1 MILTKLKLVEN
12 IVREISD
19 NSTGQISPYDVRHN
33 LLDIID
39 SVHNLTERND
49 LTSTNFGT
57 PDVRTTRVG
66 QKTIDNLGLQGY
78 NSVDNTA
85 VGYAALSHNYD
96 GEKNTALGS
105 HAMGCSL
112 YGDYNVAVGNHSL
125 AGNVFGSGN
134 VAVGNHALHYN
145 KQGSYNIAIG
155 HSAGYYIDPNSDYNL
170 YVAAHPYQEAEICA
184 DPSGLGLKPLLFG
197 DLKNNRLGLGV
208 KELDGYGVL
217 QVAGD
222 VTPSGTDQ
230 YKIGH
235 EQRRWK
241 SVHVSDVI
249 DYPDHSN
256 LRFTVSTRT
265 NDDYLPSHTT
275 KDVIYLSSGA
285 YVGIGTTAPSGSQG
299 VLTTKGSIVPLY
311 DNTYDLGFGG
321 VSPLKWRHGFFQNLT
336 VSGTANIE
344 DAIYKTI
351 SDCTYECRT
360 LYLASSGLCESEN
373 PCGYLSDES
382 LEGGGFVLQSS
393 GTNYRRNYEF
403 TYRSPDSTLT
413 CLEGDSPFTRST
425 WRSNIS
431 MEVAPSGHVK
441 VDRVIGRDNVALNTT
456 NNCFGWF
463 LKKDTDVIRDG
474 VIGRNERQRIEHDA
488 DGGTFTLSYGGQTTS
503 AIAYNAT
510 ASAVES
516 ALEALSNISEG
527 DMIVTGGGDT
537 KVWEVQFT
545 GSLAYTNV
553 GMITI
558 NSSGLSKGGIAGQG
572 TSWGFLYTGQYNRE
586 DGYDTQGYFR
596 LKGSRN
602 VTGGTFDVRLYLNT
616 CPHGAECAPTEDPM
630 DEICIAKDIP
640 YNANIATIA
649 AKIQAAIHAKWPH
662 LNQTSIMP
670 SYGMVA
676 NYYKEPSSWTGRDD
690 PGTTLIGDS
699 YWWFRVIPGWTED
712 LDANRFREGN
722 NVGFQAGDKAGP
734 RRIQWY
740 GQHRGVDLGIIGDN
754 LQRQHRSN
762 WNTVYSIDYSVAGAS
777 LGRNGSLTDNSYNW
791 NHQGVE
797 SATLAKKRHYCWAWL
812 LRREGNWI
820 PNGIQPPT
828 NTLSFWRN
836 RVAEPAYLNVQMS
849 PEEIKSAL
857 EAKWGVSVAV
867 SALHGN
873 NIGPSA
879 EEGHG
884 WYKDGV
890 PFSNSQYYTHPE
902 AMAQCGVRI
911 TLLDAANQNDVIAMT
926 PAHSNRGGSEGL
938 GLSQIGVDNT
948 SLASSKTPTSYRATH
963 EGYMFSWLLSK
974 SNIATVPVNA
984 VTYVLHHGSPDI
996 SEEVVSRDVVYLAQE
1011 HLIKPNPLTPA
1022 GTLANVTDVNFVAAS
1037 GDETDYFVTYSSLE
1051 SGVDRPLRVGQRL
1064 VSRSKNKKLDT
1075 TFTPPIE
1082 KTHGF
1087 TQEYIDE
1094 ANRLADNGQRK
1105 DRYSLNAFD
1114 DTSSPISAFTMMR
1127 SADPGLIGITDINPG
1142 ADLILPETIF
1152 NIQSTG
1158 DAITRVTGGTHD
1170 KVSLQLLSGNN
1181 NPDEGMELEYLPL
1194 SRRVDL
1200 SLFKEAEKSIVITMD
1215 NDKNYIGIGTV
1226 TPNERLTIAS
1236 GLDGTAI
1243 LSMEQHP
1250 TDFDPIATDNFGKL
1264 FVGNKDITGAQ
1275 FNQSQSIYFMDD
1287 AGNKFDLTLN
1297 KWDVTDGRVVYTDEN
1312 ENTYIGLY
1320 SPDRRDD
1327 VVSQGQFRNTT
1338 VGHSALNK
1346 ITTGDDNI
1354 AIGVDA
1360 GKELTTGKKNVII
1373 GNECG
1378 DALVGGDSNIVIGY
1392 KALQNSL
1399 STISKSIIIGGDGVG
1414 NNLQTNE
1421 TLIIGGGPDSVML
1434 QATMGPTDAERHI
1447 WIPKHR
1453 FSVYDGALLDSMSF
1467 IHDGSVF
1474 GASNGKAAVI
1484 EKRDGAGNEFAT
1496 GGIAFQ
1502 FTGETTNNLLLL
1514 RHHVTPM
1521 TETTSYYTPDPERP
1535 YAELLGDLKLKG
1547 AIRFRDG
1554 TSLETA
1560 GNVIDAGSG
1569 IKSTQLP
1576 GQNKTFHLDFENKLE
1591 EHDTFSTVTD
1601 TNSFLAISTDN
1612 LVGKISVA
1620 DLGQVLESGRPRI
1633 FDCGAGG
1640 QNHVFTNTTT
1650 IDSNSCYNNFFGYKA
1665 GNGLS
1670 DCDYSN
1676 FIGVEAGATGGNN
1689 DYSTFIGYRAGFE
1702 ADSAD
1707 NSVFIGPNAGSRADG
1722 SRMSVMI
1729 GNSAGL
1735 NAAATRS
1742 VGIGD
1747 NALEGVTGEKNIEI
1761 TVGIG
1766 GASTDR
1772 LINGTKN
1779 NKMNIGDCL
1788 AGDMATRKLSI
1799 GAAHVDP
1806 SAILEVAAPA
1816 TDATARLQEWKN
1828 SSGNVVAYLD
1838 QNGNLHI
1845 DGTVQTF

>member
-12 IVREISD
+12 IVSEISD

-33 LLDIID
+33 LLDIVD
-39 SVHNLTERND
+39 SVHNLTEQSD
-49 LTSTNFGT
+49 LNAKNFST
-57 PDVRTTRVG
+57 PALRTTRAG
-66 QKTIDNLGLQGY
+66 QKTIANLHLQGY

-85 VGYAALSHNYD
+85 VGYSALSANYT
-96 GEKNTALGS
+96 GEKNTAIGS

-125 AGNVFGSGN
+125 AGNIFGSGN
-134 VAVGNHALHYN
+134 VALGNHALHFN
-145 KQGSYNIAIG
+145 KQGDYNIAIG
-155 HSAGYYIDPNSDYNL
+155 HSAGYYIDQNSSYNF
-170 YVAAHPYQEAEICA
+170 YVAAHAYQEAEICA

-197 DLKNNRLGLGV
+197 DLKNNRLGIGV

-222 VTPSGTDQ
+222 ITPSGTDQ
-230 YKIGH
+230 YKLGH

-241 SVHVSDVI
+241 SVHVSDVV

-256 LRFTVSTRT
+256 LSFTVSTRT
-265 NDDYLPSHTT
+265 NDDYLPSYTT
-275 KDVIYLSSGA
+275 QDVMYLSSGA
-285 YVGIGTTAPSGSQG
+285 YVGIGTAAPSGSQG
-299 VLTTKGSIVPLY
+299 VLTTKGNVVPLL
-311 DNTYDLGFGG
+311 DNTYSLGFGG
-321 VSPLKWRHGFFQNLT
+321 ASPLKWKHGFFQNIT

-351 SDCTYECRT
+351 TDCTYDCRT

-463 LKKDTDVIRDG
+463 LKKDTDVIREG
-474 VIGRNERQRIEHDA
+474 VLGRNERQRIEHDG
-488 DGGTFTLSYGGQTTS
+488 DGGTFTLSYGGVTTT
-503 AIAYNAT
+503 AIAYNANAAT
-510 ASAVES
+510 VEL
-516 ALEALSNISEG
+516 ALEALSSISDG
-527 DMIVTGGGDT
+527 DIIVTGGGDSR
-537 KVWEVQFT
+537 VWEVQFT
-545 GSLAYTNV
+545 GTLAFTNV

-558 NSSGLSKGGIAGQG
+558 DSSSLTKGGVAQAG
-572 TSWGFLYTGQYNRE
+572 TTFGFVYLGQRNLQ
-586 DGYDTQGYFR
+586 DGNDSIGYIRFR
-596 LKGSRN
+596 GSTN
-602 VTGGTFDVRLYLNT
+602 VTGGTFDVRLYIDT
-616 CPHGAECAPTEDPM
+616 CPYGVSCAATEDPM
-630 DEICIAKDIP
+630 DEICVVQGIP
-640 YNANIATIA
+640 YNASQAEIA
-649 AKIQAAIHAKWPH
+649 ARISTKIRQKYPH
-662 LNQTSIMP
+662 LLQMTLTP
-670 SYGMVA
+670 T
-676 NYYKEPSSWTGRDD
+676 NYEYAYAHRRVQDYTGNLRD
-690 PGTTLIGDS
+690 PNATLITNN
-699 YWWFRVIPGWTED
+699 YIYMRVISGWTED
-712 LDANRFREGN
+712 LDANRYKDGSNR
-722 NVGFQAGDKAGP
+722 GFQIGDKAGP

-740 GQHRGVDLGIIGDN
+740 GQHRGVNLGVIDDN
-754 LQRQHRSN
+754 LVKTNNGTYRLE
-762 WNTVYSIDYSVAGAS
+762 YAAAGAA
-777 LGRNGSLTDNSYNW
+777 LGRGGSMTDNNYNW
-791 NHQGVE
+791 FNQRDVT
-797 SATLAKKRHYCWAWL
+797 AVAMAKKRHYFWAWL
-812 LRREGNWI
+812 IKSDATNVNTHRV
-820 PNGIQPPT
+820 PT
-828 NTLSFWRN
+828 HNYSVYAN
-836 RVAEPAYLNVQMS
+836 RQSGSVPAYLDVQMS
-849 PEEIKSAL
+849 PEDIKNKLQTA
-857 EAKWGVSVAV
+857 WGVNVRV
-867 SALHGN
+867 EALNDIPDSTAGD
-873 NIGPSA
+873 A
-879 EEGHG
+879 TYEEGHG
-884 WYKDGV
+884 WYKDSVGAGD
-890 PFSNSQYYTHPE
+890 YYTSPR
-902 AMAQCGVRI
+902 AMAQCGIKI
-911 TLLDAANQNDVIAMT
+911 TLLDAANQNNSILMT
-926 PAHSNRGGSEGL
+926 PAHPHVHPLAE
-938 GLSQIGVDNT
+938 IGVDNT
-948 SLASSKTPTSYRATH
+948 DEASTRTPGYH
-963 EGYMFSWLLSK
+963 HQWYEGIMYKWLQEK
-974 SNIATVPVNA
+974 SNTAVSAVNA
-984 VTYVLHHGSPDI
+984 VSYVVHHGSADI
-996 SEEVVSRDVVYLAQE
+996 SSEVVSRDVVYLAQE

-1037 GDETDYFVTYSSLE
+1037 GDESDYFVTYSSLE
-1051 SGVDRPLRVGQRL
+1051 SGVANPLRVGQRL
-1064 VSRSKNKKLDT
+1064 VSRSKNKKLDSGYN
-1075 TFTPPIE
+1075 PPLE

-1087 TQEYIDE
+1087 TQEYVDE
-1094 ANRLADNGQRK
+1094 ANRLAFNGQRK
-1105 DRYSLNAFD
+1105 DRYSLNAYD
-1114 DTSSPISAFTMMR
+1114 DTARPISAFTMMR
-1127 SADPGLIGITDINPG
+1127 SNDPGLVGITDIFPG

-1158 DAITRVTGGTHD
+1158 DAIARVTGGNQD
-1170 KVSLQLLSGNN
+1170 KVSLQLLSGSNDPEN
-1181 NPDEGMELEYLPL
+1181 GMELEYLPL

-1200 SLFKEAEKSIVITMD
+1200 SLFQDSEKTVVITMD
-1215 NDKNYIGIGTV
+1215 NSNNYVGIGTV
-1226 TPNERLTIAS
+1226 TPHERLTIAS
-1236 GLDGTAI
+1236 GLDGTAV

-1250 TDFDPIATDNFGKL
+1250 VDYDPDATSNYGKI
-1264 FVGNKDITGAQ
+1264 FVGNKDVTGAQ

-1297 KWDVTDGRVVYTDEN
+1297 KWDVTDGRAVYTDEN

-1327 VVSQGQFRNTT
+1327 VVSQGQYRNTT
-1338 VGHSALNK
+1338 LGHSALHE

-1360 GKELTTGKKNVII
+1360 GRELTVGSKNVIL
-1373 GNECG
+1373 GNHCG
-1378 DALVGGDSNIVIGY
+1378 DALVEGSENVVLGY
-1392 KALQNSL
+1392 KALQNST
-1399 STISKSIIIGGDGVG
+1399 STVSNSIIIGGEGIGDSLESSYNFILGAG
-1414 NNLQTNE
+1414 DDQILLQ
-1421 TLIIGGGPDSVML
+1421 G
-1434 QATMGPTDAERHI
+1434 TMGPTEADRHL
-1447 WIPKHR
+1447 WVPKHR
-1453 FSVYDGALLDSMSF
+1453 FSVYDGAMVDSLSF
-1467 IHDGSVF
+1467 RHDSNTF
-1474 GASNGKAAVI
+1474 GGINGPAGVI
-1484 EKRDGAGNEFAT
+1484 EKKDGAGNNYPT
-1496 GGIAFQ
+1496 GGIEFK
-1502 FTGETTNNLLLL
+1502 FTSDTESKSLFLL
-1514 RHHVTPM
+1514 RHHVAAM
-1521 TETTSYYTPDPERP
+1521 DETTNYFTPDPERP

-1569 IKSTQLP
+1569 IKSIQNP
-1576 GQNKTFHLDFENKLE
+1576 GENKTFHLDFENKLE

-1612 LVGKISVA
+1612 LVGKISLA
-1620 DLGQVLESGRPRI
+1620 DVGKVLEAGRPRI

-1665 GNGLS
+1665 GNELT

-1676 FIGVEAGATGGNN
+1676 FIGVEAGAKGANN
-1689 DYSTFIGYRAGFE
+1689 DHSSFIGYRAGFE
-1702 ADSAD
+1702 ADTAD
-1707 NSVFIGPNAGSRADG
+1707 NSVFIGPNAGYRADG
-1722 SRMSVMI
+1722 SRMSVLI

-1735 NAAATRS
+1735 NAASSRS

-1747 NALEGVTGEKNIEI
+1747 NALESVTGEKNIEL

-1772 LINGTKN
+1772 LINGTKS
-1779 NKMNIGDCL
+1779 NKINIGDCL

-1799 GAAHVDP
+1799 GAAHVEP
-1806 SAILEVAAPA
+1806 TAILEVSAPA